1 MAADPQEFFDLV
13 YQVDELAR
21 KAIDE
26 IVDEAGKIAD
36 MLNGA
41 AGSFGQFLDDIL
53 PGENELE
60 HAIDKWNNDLCPAIE
75 QGINSL
81 SQNVQ
86 SAVDRLAGNPMD
98 LKQYAENFANAK
110 VDLYKPGS
118 MAQKITTLGQSWE
131 GNAYD
136 AYSTVATEQ
145 DEALHAISTALE
157 SGATNTMA
165 AANKILDLWRQLV
178 REFTGF
184 QSDIIRLL
192 ASATDASKVLTLEV
206 PTILE
211 AIAVIWDKINN
222 IADILADF
230 MIGQATT
237 DALNWLMLKNGSDGL
252 PENRW
257 PAIEEDSSDT
267 MDDPKAWHVPA

>member
-1 MAADPQEFFDLV
+1 MAGDPQEFFDLV

-41 AGSFGQFLDDIL
+41 AGSFAQFLDDIL

-86 SAVDRLAGNPMD
+86 SAVDRLAGSPMD
-98 LKQYAENFANAK
+98 LRQYAENFANAK
-110 VDLYKPGS
+110 VDLYKQGS

-131 GNAYD
+131 GDAYD
-136 AYSTVATEQ
+136 SYSTVATEQ

-267 MDDPKAWHVPA
+267 MDDPSAWHVPA

>member
-1 MAADPQEFFDLV
+1 MPDPQDFFELV
-13 YQVDELAR
+13 EQVDELAR
-21 KAIDE
+21 EAIDE
-26 IVDEAGKIAD
+26 IIAAGVEIAE

-41 AGSFGQFLDDIL
+41 AASFAQFIDDIL
-53 PGENELE
+53 PGRNELE
-60 HAIDKWNNDLCPAIE
+60 HAIDKWNNELCPAIE
-75 QGINSL
+75 EGVNSL
-81 SQNVQ
+81 RENVQ
-86 SAVDRLAGNPMD
+86 AAVDRLAGNPLD
-98 LKQYAENFANAK
+98 LKEYAEAFANAK
-110 VDLYKPGS
+110 VHLYKQGS

-131 GNAYD
+131 GDAYES
-136 AYSTVATEQ
+136 YSTVATEQ
-145 DEALHAISTALE
+145 DEALLSIATSLE

-192 ASATDASKVLTLEV
+192 ASATDASKVLSLEV

-237 DALNWLMLKNGSDGL
+237 DSLNWLMLKNGSDGL

-257 PAIEEDSSDT
+257 PRIEEDSSDT
-267 MDDPKAWHVPA
+267 INDPNRWNVPA

>member
-1 MAADPQEFFDLV
+1 MAADPQEFFELV

-26 IVDEAGKIAD
+26 IVEQAGKIAD

-41 AGSFGQFLDDIL
+41 AGSFAQFLDDIL
-53 PGENELE
+53 PGENEVE

-75 QGINSL
+75 KGINSL

-110 VDLYKPGS
+110 VDLYKQGS

-131 GNAYD
+131 GDAYD
-136 AYSTVATEQ
+136 SYSTVATEQ

-237 DALNWLMLKNGSDGL
+237 DALNWLMLKNGADGL
-252 PENRW
+252 PENKW
-257 PAIEEDSSDT
+257 PVIEEDSSDT
-267 MDDPKAWHVPA
+267 MDDPTAWHVPA

>member
-157 SGATNTMA
+157 SGATNIMA

>member
-1 MAADPQEFFDLV
+1 
-13 YQVDELAR
+13 
-21 KAIDE
+21 
-26 IVDEAGKIAD
+26 

-41 AGSFGQFLDDIL
+41 AGSFAQFLDDIL

-98 LKQYAENFANAK
+98 LRQYAENFANAK
-110 VDLYKPGS
+110 VDLYKQGS

-131 GNAYD
+131 GDAYD
-136 AYSTVATEQ
+136 SYSTVATEQ

-267 MDDPKAWHVPA
+267 MDDPSAWHVPA

>member
-1 MAADPQEFFDLV
+1 MAGDPQEFFDLV

-26 IVDEAGKIAD
+26 IVDEATKIAD

-41 AGSFGQFLDDIL
+41 AGSFAQFLDDIL

-86 SAVDRLAGNPMD
+86 SAVDRLAGSPMD
-98 LKQYAENFANAK
+98 LRQYAENFANAK
-110 VDLYKPGS
+110 VDLYKQGS

-131 GNAYD
+131 GDAYD
-136 AYSTVATEQ
+136 SYSTVATEQ

-267 MDDPKAWHVPA
+267 MDDPSAWHVPA

>member
-1 MAADPQEFFDLV
+1 MAGDPQEFFDLV

-41 AGSFGQFLDDIL
+41 AGSFAQFLDDIL

-98 LKQYAENFANAK
+98 LRQYAENFANAK
-110 VDLYKPGS
+110 VDLYKQGS

-131 GNAYD
+131 GDAYD
-136 AYSTVATEQ
+136 SYSTVATEQ

-267 MDDPKAWHVPA
+267 MDDPGAWHVPA